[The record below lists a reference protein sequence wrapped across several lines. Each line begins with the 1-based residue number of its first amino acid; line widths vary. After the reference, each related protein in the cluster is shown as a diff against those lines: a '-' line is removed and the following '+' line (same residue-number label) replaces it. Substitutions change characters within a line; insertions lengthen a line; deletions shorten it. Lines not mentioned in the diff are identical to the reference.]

1 METTEIRISAREES
15 GKSQGRFREEP
26 VKSQGRARE
35 GPCKPC
41 KSHVR
46 AREASGNSQLAREE
60 SGKGQVRAR
69 EELVSNS
76 NSKTCS
82 KFGCR

>member
-1 METTEIRISAREES
+1 METTEIRIRAREES

-35 GPCKPC
+35 GPFKPC

-46 AREASGNSQLAREE
+46 AREA
-60 SGKGQVRAR
+60 
-69 EELVSNS
+69 
-76 NSKTCS
+76 
-82 KFGCR
+82 